1 MKESQS
7 MKKLIQ
13 TENAPHAVGPY
24 SQGIAIES
32 DKLIFTAGQI
42 PFRPETNQMVNGGI
56 EEQTERVI
64 QNLKAILEAG
74 GSGLDRVVKTT
85 VFLKRM
91 SDFQVMNQVYEKY
104 FSDQPPAR
112 STVEVSALPKG
123 ALIEMECIAV
133 Q

>member
-1 MKESQS
+1 

-13 TENAPHAVGPY
+13 TENAPRAVGPY
-24 SQGIAIES
+24 SQGIVIES
-32 DKLIFTAGQI
+32 TKLIFTAGQI
-42 PFRPETNQMVNGGI
+42 PFHPETNQMVGGGI

-64 QNLKAILEAG
+64 QNLKAVLEAG

-91 SDFQVMNQVYEKY
+91 SDFQAMNQIYEKY

-123 ALIEMECIAV
+123 ALIEIECVAV